1 MQPYPSCCFL
11 TILYASATA
20 NIQIPKNVKKPIIRA
35 IKQKLNPNAAII
47 ASPRNISPA
56 YTWPSPGI
64 MQDNNAARI

>member
-1 MQPYPSCCFL
+1 MTQRCDLISSFCFL

-20 NIQIPKNVKKPIIRA
+20 NIQIPKNVKNPIMRA

-56 YTWPSPGI
+56 
-64 MQDNNAARI
+64 